1 MILFDP
7 LRLREHRSCRGFF
20 RSGPVR
26 ANANVLPPGR
36 WGHTRPRPP
45 RTRRGYVRTNTRG
58 GSASDSHCQQQAVRW
73 ATSGQKGSRLT
84 NRNHGRVLLLQREA
98 TGEERRPLG
107 AARAGW
113 QLASDVVERG
123 VVGRAGGYVTARAD
137 SEAPLRARAVAASL
151 PVAVRVAALCGSLP
165 TAWMRT
171 QDGAPHRRPL

>member
-1 MILFDP
+1 MGAHATAPSSDQT
-7 LRLREHRSCRGFF
+7 RLRAHKHARGVGKRLALPAAGCAVGDF
-20 RSGPVR
+20 RTERVP
-26 ANANVLPPGR
+26 
-36 WGHTRPRPP
+36 
-45 RTRRGYVRTNTRG
+45 
-58 GSASDSHCQQQAVRW
+58 
-73 ATSGQKGSRLT
+73 LT